1 MGLKDLPVAVGD
13 RHVAA
18 FQRAGWEVARRS
30 GSHVVL
36 RRAGVQAN
44 LSVPCNGQEVKRPLL
59 AKLIERA
66 GLTPEEY
73 CDYFRRR

>member
-1 MGLKDLPVAVGD
+1 M
-13 RHVAA
+13 
-18 FQRAGWEVARRS
+18 ARRS

-66 GLTPEEY
+66 GLTLEEY